1 MMNCIA
7 VDDEKLVLDLLV
19 DNISKVPFLKLV
31 GRCRNALE
39 AMDVLHKEPVDLI
52 FLDIQMPG
60 LNGLQFISSLPSPP
74 MVIFITAY
82 KEHALEGF
90 NLNAVDYLLKPV
102 AFERFLKACNK
113 AQELYA
119 LRVGAGTGGSSLDYF
134 FVYVE
139 YNLEK
144 ISIPS
149 ILYIEGMKDY
159 VKVFMEGAT
168 RPLITKMSMKA
179 MEEKLAGH
187 RLTRIHRSYIVHLDK
202 ITSIRRDLVVVGRA
216 ELPLSDSYRPHL
228 EELLRLSNL
237 SARQKGAGDNDPD
250 HR

>member
-1 MMNCIA
+1 MNCIA

-19 DNISKVPFLKLV
+19 DNISKVPFLRLA

-102 AFERFLKACNK
+102 SFERFLKACNK

-119 LRVGAGTGGSSLDYF
+119 LRGGALDYF

-159 VKVFMEGAT
+159 VKVFMEGAA

-187 RLTRIHRSYIVHLDK
+187 RLARIHRSYIVHLDK
-202 ITSIRRDLVVVGRA
+202 ITSIRRDLAVVGKA
-216 ELPLSDSYRPHL
+216 ELPLGDSYRPHL
-228 EELLRLSNL
+228 EELLRLSTL
-237 SARQKGAGDNDPD
+237 SARQKSAGDDDPE

>member
-1 MMNCIA
+1 MMQCIA

-19 DNISKVPFLKLV
+19 DNISRVPFLRLA
-31 GRCRNALE
+31 GRCRNAME
-39 AMDVLHKEPVDLI
+39 AMDILHKEPVDLI

-82 KEHALEGF
+82 GEHALEGF
-90 NLNAVDYLLKPV
+90 NLDAVDYLLKPV
-102 AFERFLKACNK
+102 SFERFLKACNK
-113 AQELYA
+113 ARELHA
-119 LRVGAGTGGSSLDYF
+119 LRSAGGAGGRAPDYF

-159 VKVFMEGAT
+159 IKVFMEGAA

-187 RLTRIHRSYIVHLDK
+187 RLARIHRSYIVHLDK
-202 ITSIRRDLVVVGRA
+202 ITSIRRDVVVVGKA
-216 ELPLSDSYRPHL
+216 ELPLSDGYRPHV
-228 EELLRLSNL
+228 EALLRLST
-237 SARQKGAGDNDPD
+237 RQKGAGDDDPD

>member
-19 DNISKVPFLKLV
+19 DNISKVPFLRLV
-31 GRCRNALE
+31 GRCRNAME
-39 AMDVLHKEPVDLI
+39 AMEILHRESVDLI

-102 AFERFLKACNK
+102 SLDRFLKACNK

-119 LRVGAGTGGSSLDYF
+119 LRGGGALDYF

-187 RLTRIHRSYIVHLDK
+187 RLARIHRSYIVHLDK
-202 ITSIRRDLVVVGRA
+202 IT
-216 ELPLSDSYRPHL
+216 
-228 EELLRLSNL
+228 
-237 SARQKGAGDNDPD
+237 
-250 HR
+250 